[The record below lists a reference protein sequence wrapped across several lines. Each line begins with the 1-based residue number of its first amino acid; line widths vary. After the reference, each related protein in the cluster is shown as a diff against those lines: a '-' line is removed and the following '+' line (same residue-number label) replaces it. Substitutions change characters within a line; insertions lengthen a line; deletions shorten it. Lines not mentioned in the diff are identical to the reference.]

1 MNRTILTS
9 NTLRATS
16 CMLFFLLTAIFIAL
30 PSGCTA
36 QEATAVAKKAVSE
49 GQTEDKSDE
58 VVVEVVVIDG
68 KKYNVPPPWTGHKID
83 APVLTF
89 ESFKKIPT
97 KYTYQ
102 NTAVYVL
109 AQAQPHLIALL
120 SKAEED
126 GVSIQVE
133 SGYRS
138 ENYQRRIFKRM
149 LGEGRT
155 FDDIVRY
162 VAPPGYSQHMLGLAV
177 DFHPSNW
184 RFADT
189 EQYRWLQENANLF
202 SFSETYSQYNRYKMP
217 WEAWHWSHTGN

>member
-1 MNRTILTS
+1 MNRKIITS
-9 NTLRATS
+9 KALRATS
-16 CMLFFLLTAIFIAL
+16 GMLLFFLTTIFIAA
-30 PSGCTA
+30 PSIGA
-36 QEATAVAKKAVSE
+36 QESTESTQKAVSGTKAE
-49 GQTEDKSDE
+49 EKND
-58 VVVEVVVIDG
+58 EVVVIDG
-68 KKYNVPPPWTGHKID
+68 KQYPVPPPWTGQKID

-89 ESFKKIPT
+89 ESFKPIPT
-97 KYTYQ
+97 KYTHN
-102 NTAVYVL
+102 NTAVYIL

-126 GVSIQVE
+126 GVTIQVE

-162 VAPPGYSQHMLGLAV
+162 VAPPGYSQHMLGIAV

-189 EQYRWLQENANLF
+189 DQFRWLQENGHLF
-202 SFSETYSQYNRYKMP
+202 SFAETYSQYNRYKMP
-217 WEAWHWSHTGN
+217 WEAWHWSYTGK